1 MKQNIVIN
9 VSKQIDG
16 YSFSLSSLTKRII
29 NDLIPTAKSANIISV
44 NYDVNSSFENKL
56 INLCDL
62 LYIPLLGIVKEEL
75 IFFGEIIFVDS
86 ELNEIYKINN
96 DD

>member
-29 NDLIPTAKSANIISV
+29 NNIIPTAKSANIISIK
-44 NYDVNSSFENKL
+44 YDTNSGFESNL
-56 INLCDL
+56 FNLCNT
-62 LYIPLLGIVKEEL
+62 LYVPLLGIVKEEL

-86 ELNEIYKINN
+86 ELNEIYKIDNG
-96 DD
+96 D